1 MKKYEQ
7 ALDFLLI
14 LNRKQGFIC
23 FDDFEF
29 ISNKL
34 NLEIIEVDNL
44 SKKLTFLGH
53 KLVKASTD
61 IELQRVNK
69 ESIYKHYYEN
79 FEEKLNYYKDLPN
92 MNENENFNFHQTF
105 QPEPEYISS
114 ILNLARDEEVLTVKE
129 ISTVTGIPTGESSGK
144 VEPHILYASFMGLIN
159 YEKKDGKYQLSQTR
173 LGNCVY
179 HEDRGLQETL
189 TILLCHTM
197 LNRRK
202 LGAYLWSF
210 IFHDI
215 FPYYEEGLTFSKL
228 LSILDSKFTG
238 KVNTKNFA
246 PFKASYE
253 NIFNRLDL
261 IQKDSDSNEAII
273 TLKAQRYNSEFIYLY
288 AYVLYEY
295 WDLLFANQDEITSE
309 QIETIGFRHPFGW
322 SKEDEYKVL
331 EHLAE
336 KGIIRMN
343 RQLIPYTVVKLKQK
357 NDLIEKLY
365 SELC

>member
-92 MNENENFNFHQTF
+92 INENENFNFHQTF

-144 VEPHILYASFMGLIN
+144 VEPKILYASSG
-159 YEKKDGKYQLSQTR
+159 G
-173 LGNCVY
+173 
-179 HEDRGLQETL
+179 
-189 TILLCHTM
+189 
-197 LNRRK
+197 
-202 LGAYLWSF
+202 
-210 IFHDI
+210 
-215 FPYYEEGLTFSKL
+215 
-228 LSILDSKFTG
+228 
-238 KVNTKNFA
+238 
-246 PFKASYE
+246 
-253 NIFNRLDL
+253 
-261 IQKDSDSNEAII
+261 
-273 TLKAQRYNSEFIYLY
+273 
-288 AYVLYEY
+288 
-295 WDLLFANQDEITSE
+295 
-309 QIETIGFRHPFGW
+309 
-322 SKEDEYKVL
+322 
-331 EHLAE
+331 
-336 KGIIRMN
+336 
-343 RQLIPYTVVKLKQK
+343 
-357 NDLIEKLY
+357 
-365 SELC
+365 